1 MEAKNPE
8 GKLAY
13 FLKHLE
19 ESGVV
24 LKEAPQFKPA
34 RPWDQFRP
42 EKPWDVLDQTVFNE
56 YNRIN
61 LYRVFIYICP

>member
-1 MEAKNPE
+1 MKVFGDRCLKAGLTEISCFMEAKNPE

-42 EKPWDVLDQTVFNE
+42 EKPWDVLD
-56 YNRIN
+56 
-61 LYRVFIYICP
+61 